1 MDAYVKNEASAN
13 RFMILVLLLAAFL
26 LAMVM
31 LGFATDLFYVSHDV
45 NHMTL
50 AILSL
55 AVFFLITPLTSIR
68 SDRLSKPW
76 FKYYILLHFI
86 IAVTIVNIVIP
97 KHGALGWAV
106 CIALVAHYYNP
117 RICKLIFVVSLV
129 LMLVCLTLGLFYG
142 EYDPNLMSG
151 QLDYATDMIHNYLLP
166 NEYPDT
172 PAGRMQ
178 YLLDL
183 RDAGDNRFFVISAA
197 YYGGRVVFITLMFV
211 TVTFLNKRTKILLSN
226 EIEASNMVEK
236 SRMELNV
243 AKHIQQETLPE
254 TKLSVKDIEIVA
266 EQNAAKEVGGDLYD
280 YLDIDKDHFAFLIG
294 DVSGKGIPAAMFMMK
309 TITAFRDH
317 ARAGKSPSQI
327 LTDINMS
334 IMKGNT
340 ATMFVTCFL
349 AILDKRDGKIV
360 YANAGHNPPI
370 IGSDGDYHCLKC
382 NPGLL
387 LGCFEKTFVMDEYI
401 VLRPGESITLY
412 TDGITE
418 ARNSDG
424 DFFGEDR
431 LLQAMNRKNH
441 DTVAE
446 LFDSINQEL
455 DGFVSGATQ
464 SDDITL
470 ITVKYHGNSNSF
482 EERSFDARLENIPN
496 MLDFIEDF
504 SDMHNFPEEFKKQI
518 VIVGDELF
526 SNIIKYGYG
535 NSGGDIS
542 VRLSFDIGGNK
553 YVMVITDHAPPFNQ
567 LEVNNRTYKQ
577 GDIDLHV
584 GGLGLIIVKC
594 IMDECSY
601 EYKGGKNILN
611 LKKRF

>member
-1 MDAYVKNEASAN
+1 
-13 RFMILVLLLAAFL
+13 
-26 LAMVM
+26 
-31 LGFATDLFYVSHDV
+31 
-45 NHMTL
+45 
-50 AILSL
+50 
-55 AVFFLITPLTSIR
+55 
-68 SDRLSKPW
+68 
-76 FKYYILLHFI
+76 
-86 IAVTIVNIVIP
+86 
-97 KHGALGWAV
+97 
-106 CIALVAHYYNP
+106 
-117 RICKLIFVVSLV
+117 
-129 LMLVCLTLGLFYG
+129 
-142 EYDPNLMSG
+142 
-151 QLDYATDMIHNYLLP
+151 
-166 NEYPDT
+166 
-172 PAGRMQ
+172 
-178 YLLDL
+178 
-183 RDAGDNRFFVISAA
+183 
-197 YYGGRVVFITLMFV
+197 
-211 TVTFLNKRTKILLSN
+211 
-226 EIEASNMVEK
+226 
-236 SRMELNV
+236 
-243 AKHIQQETLPE
+243 
-254 TKLSVKDIEIVA
+254 
-266 EQNAAKEVGGDLYD
+266 
-280 YLDIDKDHFAFLIG
+280 
-294 DVSGKGIPAAMFMMK
+294 MFMMK
-309 TITAFRDH
+309 TITAFRDF
-317 ARAGKSPSQI
+317 AKAGKSPSQI

-370 IGSDGDYHCLKC
+370 IGSDGDYRYLRC
-382 NPGLL
+382 NPGSL
-387 LGCFEKTFVMDEYI
+387 LGCFEKTFVKDEEF

-470 ITVKYHGNSNSF
+470 ITVKYHGNRNSF